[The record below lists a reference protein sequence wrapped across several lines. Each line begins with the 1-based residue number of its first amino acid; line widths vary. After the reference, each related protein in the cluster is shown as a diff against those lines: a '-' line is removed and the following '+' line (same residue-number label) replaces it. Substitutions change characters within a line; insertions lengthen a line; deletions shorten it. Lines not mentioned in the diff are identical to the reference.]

1 MASDGW
7 HGWTLT
13 PTEPSS
19 YRAAIVSVVSHEPHA
34 PEHYKAL
41 LSDRPDLAHVTV
53 EVHRCPGAPCAPA
66 AG

>member
-1 MASDGW
+1 
-7 HGWTLT
+7 
-13 PTEPSS
+13 
-19 YRAAIVSVVSHEPHA
+19 VSVVSHEPHA